1 MHEKHFTD
9 RVTLIYTDEQGETHH
24 QPLPD
29 ITEVGT
35 LIDPETGDD
44 LELADHVLV
53 TTFPDKPPV
62 SRLHQ
67 EIASILSD
75 RGNESA
81 AEQLLDPDREQ
92 EISDSFLGPM
102 IDSLEAELF

>member
-44 LELADHVLV
+44 LELADHVLLSL
-53 TTFPDKPPV
+53 TPDEINP
-62 SRLHQ
+62 SLLHR
-67 EIASILSD
+67 EIADILSD
-75 RGNESA
+75 RDNESV
-81 AEQLLDPDREQ
+81 AEQVLDPDREQ
-92 EISDSFLGPM
+92 EIYDRFIGPM
-102 IDSLEAELF
+102 IDALEDALT